1 MMPPAMSGL
10 RATRG
15 PDSGGQYW
23 NEWPSQRLGS
33 HLEAAATE
41 APESL
46 AVVDGVHELS
56 YRELFQR
63 VCRVAGELAR
73 MGVQPGDVVTVVLP
87 NWWETLVLI
96 QAALR
101 LGAVVNPIV
110 PIYRDREIEFICRE
124 ATPKIVFVP
133 HMFRGFDYPEMM
145 GRVETE
151 LCKPI
156 TVVVVRSGGSL
167 PAGRVAFDELVAARD
182 AGNAVMSIS
191 PAAEPEQLAL
201 LMYTSGTTASPKGVL
216 HSHQTLGYEN
226 ESLIELF
233 GLGERDTVF
242 MPSPLTHITGFLY
255 GALLPPRL
263 RAASVLLDIWEPAR
277 ALELVEKWRCRFTV
291 AATPFLDGLTVAYGH
306 RGLPSSLTRFLCG
319 GADVPP
325 DLVYRARR
333 VLGADVQRVYGS
345 SEFPTFSAAKPA
357 DPPEVGAETD
367 GRPIGPVDWRLDGAD
382 GGVGELLVRGP
393 ELFLGY
399 LDPTLNGEAFTDD
412 GFFRT
417 GDRVSVDSRGAITV
431 KGRDKDIIIRN
442 GENISAREIEDLL
455 QEHEMVRN
463 VAVVAMPDDITG
475 EKACAFVVPADGTA
489 VTMEELSRH
498 LETRHIARQKVPE
511 WLELVEELPTTA
523 SGKVQKYLLRQ
534 RAREIA
540 ESSNKLDP
548 PRRRR

>member
-1 MMPPAMSGL
+1 MPPATSTL

-15 PDSGGQYW
+15 PDSGGRYW
-23 NEWPSQRLGS
+23 NEWPSQRLES
-33 HLEAAATE
+33 HLEAAAIE
-41 APESL
+41 APASL

-56 YRELFQR
+56 YGELFQR
-63 VCRVAGELAR
+63 VCRVAGELSR

-96 QAALR
+96 QATLR

-124 ATPKIVFVP
+124 ATPKMVIVP
-133 HMFRGFDYPEMM
+133 HVFRGFDYPEMM

-151 LCKPI
+151 LNRPI
-156 TVVVVRSGGSL
+156 AVVVVRSGGSL
-167 PAGRVAFDELVAARD
+167 PKGRVAFDELVVARD
-182 AGNAVMSIS
+182 AGDAVRNVSS
-191 PAAEPEQLAL
+191 AAEPEQLAL

-233 GLGERDTVF
+233 DLGERDTVF

-263 RAASVLLDIWEPAR
+263 RATSVLLDIWDPAR
-277 ALELVEKWRCRFTV
+277 AVELVEQWRCRYTV
-291 AATPFLDGLTVAYGH
+291 GATPFLDGLTEAYGH
-306 RGLPSSLTRFLCG
+306 RGGPSSLTRFLCG

-325 DLVYRARR
+325 DLIYRARK

-345 SEFPTFSAAKPA
+345 SEFPTFSAAKPV

-367 GRPIGPVDWRLDGAD
+367 GTPIGPVDWRLDGVD
-382 GGVGELLVRGP
+382 GEVGELLVRGP

-399 LDPTLNGEAFTDD
+399 LDPTLNGDAFTDD

-417 GDRVSVDSRGAITV
+417 GDRVSVNSYGAITV
-431 KGRDKDIIIRN
+431 KGRSKDIIIRN
-442 GENISAREIEDLL
+442 GEKISAREIEDLL
-455 QEHEMVRN
+455 HEHELVKN
-463 VAVVAMPDDITG
+463 VAVVAMPDDRTG
-475 EKACAFVVPADGTA
+475 EKVCAFVVPVGGTA
-489 VTMEELSRH
+489 VTIEELARH
-498 LETRHIARQKVPE
+498 LETRHIARQKMHERV
-511 WLELVEELPTTA
+511 ELVEELPTTA

-534 RAREIA
+534 RAKEIA
-540 ESSNKLDP
+540 ESSKEPNP
-548 PRRRR
+548 SGSQR